1 MSTEFIGIRFI
12 SFSISRGSVCI
23 RSKKFLCQ
31 ILLKPTYEDPPSVS
45 SEEIEKYCP
54 RLEVPVSSEELISP
68 VQIDNRKDI
77 EFLHDPEDVGVGTT
91 QRSKESRVSHFN
103 LSIVYVNP
111 IKIFCTFLIFYF
123 RRSSLK
129 KKEVEPS
136 STKSSKKCSSKRCRS
151 ISWLVQARKMLD
163 QASLNRTLSSILF
176 IFLES
181 PMEKR

>member
-31 ILLKPTYEDPPSVS
+31 ILLKPTYEDPPSVP
-45 SEEIEKYCP
+45 SEEI
-54 RLEVPVSSEELISP
+54 ISP

-103 LSIVYVNP
+103 LSMVEYVNP

-163 QASLNRTLSSILF
+163 RTSLNRTLSSILF